1 MFIRLRS
8 LKIAE
13 IKSFNV
19 FKLNRSI
26 SSNVNNPVLS
36 HTSLN
41 HPKRLYSDLSKDD
54 DYT

>member
-1 MFIRLRS
+1 MIIRLRS
-8 LKIAE
+8 LKIQQ
-13 IKSFNV
+13 IKAFNG
-19 FKLNRSI
+19 FKFERSI
-26 SSNVNNPVLS
+26 TSNRNIPILS